1 MHIYMMSE
9 DVPLE
14 RDENGA
20 VLTYIVPMEYF
31 RNEKERMT
39 DVRACVTDVRA
50 PKRNRKGQ
58 FTSPN

>member
-1 MHIYMMSE
+1 MSE

-31 RNEKERMT
+31 RGEGKRMT
-39 DVRACVTDVRA
+39 DVRARA
-50 PKRNRKGQ
+50 SGQERDAQGRFKRK
-58 FTSPN
+58 TKVYS

>member
-1 MHIYMMSE
+1 MMSE

-31 RNEKERMT
+31 RDEGKRMT
-39 DVRACVTDVRA
+39 DVRARA
-50 PKRNRKGQ
+50 SGQERDAQGLFKR
-58 FTSPN
+58 

>member
-20 VLTYIVPMEYF
+20 VLTYIVPMKYF
-31 RNEKERMT
+31 RKEKERMT
-39 DVRACVTDVRA
+39 DVRAWMTDVRA
-50 PKRNRKGQ
+50 TGQ
-58 FTSPN
+58 ERDAQGRFS

>member
-1 MHIYMMSE
+1 MMSE

-31 RNEKERMT
+31 RGEGKRMT
-39 DVRACVTDVRA
+39 DVRASGPERDG
-50 PKRNRKGQ
+50 KGQ
-58 FTSPN
+58 YKRKNR